1 MYVKSSQGISHLHYS
16 GHLMVRSFVVRR
28 VRAVGRLIID
38 HASFAQFQP
47 NHFLVNMGRCTGAW
61 EVQNQARGR
70 PGNIQKKVPE
80 DELCL
85 CWPTVFVFSL
95 RAKAWGEARVDQL
108 APIRFDHNAFNQLVR
123 PVKEKKLI
131 QTLVQ
136 QTFHDVE
143 DRDVKEQGG
152 SSDFIAGKGGGAVFL
167 LHGNPGTGKTL
178 TAESLAEML
187 ERPLYTV
194 SVGELGVTAQE
205 LERNLTQIL
214 ELASIWRAII
224 LLDEAD
230 VFLEKRTINDI
241 NRCALVGIFLRLLE
255 YHDGIIFLTTNRVE
269 CFDPAFKSR
278 ISMALHYEDLTSDA
292 RATIWK
298 QLSEKMNNGKDKRA
312 VELDFKAL
320 GESYPLNGR
329 QIRTCLRLSRALAET
344 DKVDKITMEN
354 VAATAKIVQ
363 SLDEYNLKKG

>member
-1 MYVKSSQGISHLHYS
+1 M
-16 GHLMVRSFVVRR
+16 
-28 VRAVGRLIID
+28 A
-38 HASFAQFQP
+38 
-47 NHFLVNMGRCTGAW
+47 
-61 EVQNQARGR
+61 
-70 PGNIQKKVPE
+70 
-80 DELCL
+80 
-85 CWPTVFVFSL
+85 
-95 RAKAWGEARVDQL
+95 
-108 APIRFDHNAFNQLVR
+108 
-123 PVKEKKLI
+123 
-131 QTLVQ
+131 
-136 QTFHDVE
+136 
-143 DRDVKEQGG
+143 
-152 SSDFIAGKGGGAVFL
+152 GGGAVFL

-363 SLDEYNLKKG
+363 SLDEYNLKKGKIFADEKSS

>member
-1 MYVKSSQGISHLHYS
+1 M
-16 GHLMVRSFVVRR
+16 
-28 VRAVGRLIID
+28 A
-38 HASFAQFQP
+38 
-47 NHFLVNMGRCTGAW
+47 
-61 EVQNQARGR
+61 
-70 PGNIQKKVPE
+70 
-80 DELCL
+80 
-85 CWPTVFVFSL
+85 
-95 RAKAWGEARVDQL
+95 
-108 APIRFDHNAFNQLVR
+108 
-123 PVKEKKLI
+123 
-131 QTLVQ
+131 
-136 QTFHDVE
+136 
-143 DRDVKEQGG
+143 
-152 SSDFIAGKGGGAVFL
+152 GGGAVFL

-329 QIRTCLRLSRALAET
+329 QIRTCLRLSR
-344 DKVDKITMEN
+344 
-354 VAATAKIVQ
+354 
-363 SLDEYNLKKG
+363 Y